1 MKQRI
6 KNLISLATL
15 MAFPLSNAAQLEPM
29 NDAEMGAVTGKN
41 AIQLT
46 VKMHN
51 NVVVSNDNNHVR
63 GNHCVP
69 DTNGYSPCRLGMEF
83 VDKERNWLV
92 MKQFYG
98 YLNLTDIRLEG
109 VSLPSSNT
117 AYYDPERFERADGTC
132 MIAGTCN
139 PKGLSAIKMSYPS
152 SKGSGQYLDMQTF
165 LNIGAM
171 VVETNNPSAN
181 YSDGSNPDR
190 PDAVTDYGFMRD
202 QTQGVANAFRISD
215 SSGPNANMQ
224 VRFDGS
230 TLIYGF

>member
-1 MKQRI
+1 MITKI
-6 KNLISLATL
+6 TKSIVLLAGMAITL
-15 MAFPLSNAAQLEPM
+15 VRAGSLEPL
-29 NDAEMGAVTGKN
+29 NDAEMGAVTGQN

-51 NVVVSNDNNHVR
+51 NVIATNDNNHVR

-98 YLNLTDIRLEG
+98 YLNLTDIRFEG
-109 VSLPSSNT
+109 VTLPASNT
-117 AYYDPERFERADGTC
+117 AYHDPDRFKRADGSC
-132 MIAGTCN
+132 MIAGCN
-139 PKGLSAIKMSYPS
+139 PKSLAAIEMSYPS
-152 SKGSGQYLDMQTF
+152 SKGPGQYLDMQTF

-171 VVETNNPSAN
+171 VVETNNPGAT
-181 YSDGSNPDR
+181 YSDGSNPHR

>member
-1 MKQRI
+1 MINQ
-6 KNLISLATL
+6 KNKLILLLFFLVMEGVKANS
-15 MAFPLSNAAQLEPM
+15 LEPL
-29 NDAEMGAVTGKN
+29 NDEEMESVTGQN

-63 GNHCVP
+63 GNHCVQ

-109 VSLPSSNT
+109 VSLPTTNT
-117 AYYDPERFERADGTC
+117 AYYDEDRFKRADGSC

-139 PKGLSAIKMSYPS
+139 PRGLAAIEMRYPS
-152 SKGSGQYLDMQTF
+152 SKGPGQYQDMQTF

-171 VVETNNPSAN
+171 VVETNNPSAT
-181 YSDGSNPDR
+181 YSDGSNPNR
-190 PDAVTDYGFMRD
+190 PDAVADYGFMRD

>member
-1 MKQRI
+1 MRI
-6 KNLISLATL
+6 MIKPLYLLLLLISGVIKAND
-15 MAFPLSNAAQLEPM
+15 LSPM
-29 NDAEMGAVTGKN
+29 KDEEMGAITGQN
-41 AIQLT
+41 AIQLS
-46 VKMHN
+46 VKLHN
-51 NVVVSNDNNHVR
+51 NVEVQDNNHVA
-63 GNHCVP
+63 GAHCTP
-69 DTNGYSPCRLGMEF
+69 DASGYSPCRLGMEF

-117 AYYDPERFERADGTC
+117 AYYDPDRFKRADGTC
-132 MIAGTCN
+132 LIAGTCN
-139 PKGLSAIKMSYPS
+139 PRALAAIEMSYPS
-152 SKGSGQYLDMQTF
+152 SKGSGEYQDMQTF

-171 VVETNNPSAN
+171 VVERNNPGAS
-181 YSDGSNPDR
+181 YSDAANPHR
-190 PDAVTDYGFMRD
+190 PDAVADYGFMRD
-202 QTQGVANAFRISD
+202 ETAGVANAFRISD

>member
-1 MKQRI
+1 MTRI
-6 KNLISLATL
+6 TSKYIALLTALVVSLAQ
-15 MAFPLSNAAQLEPM
+15 AGSLEPL
-29 NDAEMGAVTGKN
+29 NDAEMESVTGQN

-51 NVVVSNDNNHVR
+51 NVQVKDNEHVR
-63 GNHCVP
+63 LSMCDPNGA
-69 DTNGYSPCRLGMEF
+69 GYSPCRLGMEF

-109 VSLPSSNT
+109 VSLPTTNT
-117 AYYDPERFERADGTC
+117 AYYDEDRFKRADGSC

-139 PKGLSAIKMSYPS
+139 PRGLAAIEMRYPS
-152 SKGSGQYLDMQTF
+152 SKGPGQYQDMQTF

-171 VVETNNPSAN
+171 VVETNNPSAT
-181 YSDGSNPDR
+181 YSDGSNPNR
-190 PDAVTDYGFMRD
+190 PDAVADYGFMRD

>member
-1 MKQRI
+1 MKII
-6 KNLISLATL
+6 KISVLLIVVLPMSLLKAES
-15 MAFPLSNAAQLEPM
+15 MQPL
-29 NDAEMGAVTGKN
+29 NDSEMEAVTGQN

-51 NVVVSNDNNHVR
+51 NVEVKDNEHVALSICSKDD
-63 GNHCVP
+63 NA
-69 DTNGYSPCRLGMEF
+69 YSPCRLGMEF

-98 YLNLTDIRLEG
+98 YLNLTDIRFEG
-109 VSLPSSNT
+109 VTLPASNT
-117 AYYDPERFERADGTC
+117 AYHDEDRFKRADGSC
-132 MIAGTCN
+132 MIAGCN
-139 PKGLSAIKMSYPS
+139 PKSLAAIEMSYLS
-152 SKGSGQYLDMQTF
+152 SKGPGQYLDMQTF

-171 VVETNNPSAN
+171 VVETNSSGAT
-181 YSDGSNPDR
+181 YSDGSNPHR